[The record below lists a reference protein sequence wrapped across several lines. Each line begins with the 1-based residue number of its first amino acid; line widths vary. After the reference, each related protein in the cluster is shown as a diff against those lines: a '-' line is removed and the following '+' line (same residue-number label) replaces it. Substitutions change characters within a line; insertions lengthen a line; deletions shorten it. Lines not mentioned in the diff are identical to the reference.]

1 VERCRRDPK
10 PLGTTRHG
18 WIVDRLEHPP
28 RLLSTCST
36 SCARSASPAPK
47 NCTRPTTSGESPESA
62 LCARPSTPRRR

>member
-36 SCARSASPAPK
+36 SCGRV
-47 NCTRPTTSGESPESA
+47 
-62 LCARPSTPRRR
+62 PRGGVGAVGK